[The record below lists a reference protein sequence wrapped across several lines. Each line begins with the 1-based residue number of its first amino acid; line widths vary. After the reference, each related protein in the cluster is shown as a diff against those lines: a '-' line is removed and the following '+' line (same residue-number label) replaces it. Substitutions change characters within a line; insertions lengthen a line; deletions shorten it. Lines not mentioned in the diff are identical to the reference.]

1 MAGSKM
7 KLSDSHANRNVP
19 SVLTDTRIEAKEL

>member
-7 KLSDSHANRNVP
+7 K
-19 SVLTDTRIEAKEL
+19 